1 MQRRLAVLLAAGALA
16 MPFAGNA
23 WAATHAKPKKKT
35 VSAVKR
41 TVVGPS
47 VDMQWGPVQVTIVV
61 KGKTVLDIK
70 TTAPTERSR
79 SAFINQQAV
88 PILRTEALKA
98 IKTHSNQINS
108 LSGATMTTDAFAQ
121 SLSAALNKAGIA
133 V

>member
-16 MPFAGNA
+16 MPSAGNA

-35 VSAVKR
+35 VAAVKR